1 MSVGEA
7 THLLPHNTILKELF
21 GCALSLFPAILIVE
35 TIEHLFPH

>member
-21 GCALSLFPAILIVE
+21 GCALSLFPAILVVDMLK
-35 TIEHLFPH
+35 HLFTH